1 MRWLSE
7 YIHHT
12 NVQSK
17 RPALQLALVNGQ
29 PWASGRKRS
38 VEVSATTLKKREE
51 EVRSEKKREEEER
64 RRSEKKKKR
73 EEEERRREKR
83 EEEEREESHRHGR
96 MGRV

>member
-51 EVRSEKKREEEER
+51 EVRR
-64 RRSEKKKKR
+64 RRREKKKR
-73 EEEERRREKR
+73 EKKVIDME
-83 EEEEREESHRHGR
+83 GWD
-96 MGRV
+96 VCD